1 MGGGEEERGMDDLRR
16 EEAVTANHVPA
27 HRNDATNDE
36 KQECDRKYDEEKHY
50 EVDPE
55 FTFWRW
61 C

>member
-1 MGGGEEERGMDDLRR
+1 MDDLRR